1 MIANTRSILVGL
13 VLGAAQLSNA
23 SPADSPTD
31 FSSPI
36 YPTVTDSIP
45 PLVKPTATQTAVA
58 SGTPVVDACAQKC
71 IDAHDKCNTAPDANH
86 ATCAAEFAEC
96 LNYNPYGG
104 DGFVS
109 PTACSASSSASA
121 SATGAPID
129 ACAQKCIDAHDK
141 CDTAPDANHATCAAE
156 FAECLN
162 YNPYDGKDGTLVSPT
177 ACSASSASASATTTG
192 KPLDACAEKCT
203 KAHYDCDTAPDANHA
218 TCAAEFAECLG
229 YNPYTGTGGT
239 LVDPTGCSAATTLAS
254 ATSKPTGGETSK
266 PAPTETTVIVNGA
279 ERVSSVKVAGLVGA
293 IGVAALAFL

>member
-36 YPTVTDSIP
+36 YPTATDSIP
-45 PLVKPTATQTAVA
+45 PLVKPTATQTATA
-58 SGTPVVDACAQKC
+58 SGTPIVDACAQKC

-86 ATCAAEFAEC
+86 ATCAAEFAGC
-96 LNYNPYGG
+96 LNYNPY
-104 DGFVS
+104 DGKDGLVY

-162 YNPYDGKDGTLVSPT
+162 YNPYDGKDGTLVYPT
-177 ACSASSASASATTTG
+177 ACSS
-192 KPLDACAEKCT
+192 
-203 KAHYDCDTAPDANHA
+203 
-218 TCAAEFAECLG
+218 
-229 YNPYTGTGGT
+229 
-239 LVDPTGCSAATTLAS
+239 ATTLAS

-266 PAPTETTVIVNGA
+266 PAPTETNVIVNGA